1 MNRRSFAQSVLGATL
16 FSASAQETAHAQ
28 PSGDKTQF
36 YLLDYFYLRQGGQA
50 ARLDEFFSSQMQ
62 LIARNTRAVGVFTS
76 IVGPHQPMT
85 IMLSGFSSLDEIDAA
100 GLRMAKSP
108 EFQAA
113 QRKLESGSEPA
124 YDRSDRALLRA
135 APFSPE
141 IVPLQDKPK
150 RPRVFELRTYH
161 SPTYRQLQILHERFA
176 GPEIAIF
183 RRSGIL
189 PILYGDTTIG
199 PNMPNQ
205 MYLTPFDNLA
215 AREKAWDVF
224 SADPEWVKARAESV
238 SRGGEL
244 VADNNIM
251 LLRPT
256 AYSPIQ

>member
-1 MNRRSFAQSVLGATL
+1 MNRRSFARSAWGAAL
-16 FSASAQETAHAQ
+16 LSAAAQETAHAQ
-28 PSGDKTQF
+28 ASGDQTQF

-50 ARLDEFFSSQMQ
+50 ARLNEFFSSQMP
-62 LIARNTRAVGVFTS
+62 LIAKNTRAVGVFTS

-85 IMLSGFSSLDEIDAA
+85 LMLSGFASLDEIDAA
-100 GLRMAKSP
+100 GLRMAKSA

-113 QRKLESGSEPA
+113 QRKLEGGSEPA
-124 YDRSDRALLRA
+124 YDRSDRVLLRA
-135 APFSPE
+135 ARFSPE
-141 IVPLQDKPK
+141 IVPLKDKPK
-150 RPRVFELRTYH
+150 RPRVFELRAYH

-183 RRSGIL
+183 HRSGIF
-189 PILYGDTTIG
+189 PILYGDTMIG

-205 MYLTPFDNLA
+205 MYLTPFDDLA

-224 SADPEWVKARAESV
+224 GADPEWVKARAESV
-238 SRGGEL
+238 RRGGEV

-256 AYSPIQ
+256 DYSPIQ